1 MLQNSNFQCRGLDA
15 SLNGVK
21 TIQPDLLEKA
31 VERLKS
37 EFQPEQI
44 WLFGSHAWG
53 TPTEDSDVDLMVIV
67 PASNERRI
75 RRDQRAQKC
84 LGRLAFAADVLV
96 RTRGEVDR
104 YKHLRASLFHQV
116 LNQGQKLYG

>member
-1 MLQNSNFQCRGLDA
+1 MKTLDA
-15 SLNGVK
+15 
-21 TIQPDLLEKA
+21 DLLQTA
-31 VERLKS
+31 TQRLVA

-53 TPTEDSDVDLMVIV
+53 TPTEDSDVDLMVIL
-67 PASNERRI
+67 PQSDERPI

-84 LGRLAFAADVLV
+84 LGRLAVPADVLV
-96 RTRGEVDR
+96 RTRGEVNR

-116 LNQGQKLYG
+116 LNQGRKLYG